1 MLSSQKNILQGKST
15 NICTRCGMDRVI
27 SKTYKEWIQTY
38 SGKSLLTHTDTICP
52 NKECQKVVESDLAA
66 ARARTAETKRIKEE
80 KALERS
86 NLKKVELT
94 LSKAKK
100 IR

>member
-1 MLSSQKNILQGKST
+1 MLNTQRDNSQVKST
-15 NICTRCGMDRVI
+15 NICTRCGSERII

-38 SGKSLLTHTDTICP
+38 SGKSLLIHTDTICP
-52 NKECQKVVESDLAA
+52 NKECQKIVESDLAA
-66 ARARTAETKRIKEE
+66 QRAKTAETKRVKEE
-80 KALERS
+80 KALERT